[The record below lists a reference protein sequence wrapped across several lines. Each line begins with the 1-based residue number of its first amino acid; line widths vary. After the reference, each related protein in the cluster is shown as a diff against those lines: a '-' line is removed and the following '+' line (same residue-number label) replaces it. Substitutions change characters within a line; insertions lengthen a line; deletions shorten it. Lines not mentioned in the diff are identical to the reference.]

1 MRFPTAVTLLFAFT
15 LPALRAAEIEKI
27 LAAARAAEVAFR
39 PDLALPHYLA
49 AAELR
54 PEDPYFLQKIAQQY
68 SDATNLLTDR
78 AAMKRYA
85 EQALAFSQRAVDLA
99 PDNPVNVLSVAI
111 SYGKLALFSPTRE
124 KIAYSRLL
132 KDETERALAL
142 DPDYAWAHHV
152 LGRWHYEVATLGGG
166 TRFFL
171 KLIYGG
177 LPPASLEQ
185 AVAHLERAVALDPD
199 NLIHHLE
206 LGFAHWAAG
215 DRARARDRFISGL
228 AMRETT
234 INDAAAK
241 TRAAHA
247 LAETAS

>member
-1 MRFPTAVTLLFAFT
+1 MRLLALTLLAI
-15 LPALRAAEIEKI
+15 LPRPALPAAEIDDV
-27 LAAARAAEVAFR
+27 LAAAQAAEADFR

-54 PEDPYFLQKIAQQY
+54 PEDPDILQKVAQQY

-78 AAMKRYA
+78 AEMKRYA
-85 EQALAFSQRAVDLA
+85 EQALAYSQRAVALA

-111 SYGKLALFSPTRE
+111 SCGKLALFSPTRE
-124 KIAYSRLL
+124 KISYSRLL
-132 KDETERALAL
+132 KEETERALAL
-142 DPDYAWAHHV
+142 NPEYAWAHHV
-152 LGRWHYEVATLGGG
+152 LGRWHYEVATLGGAAK
-166 TRFFL
+166 FFV

-185 AVAHLERAVALDPD
+185 AVTHLERAVALDPD

-206 LGFAHWAAG
+206 LGFAYWAAG
-215 DRARARDRFISGL
+215 DRDRARAQFISGL

-241 TRAAHA
+241 TRAARA

>member
-1 MRFPTAVTLLFAFT
+1 MRLLAAVTLLFALA
-15 LPALRAAEIEKI
+15 LPALRAAAIEEI
-27 LAAARAAEVAFR
+27 LAAARAAEADFR
-39 PDLALPHYLA
+39 PDLALTHYLA

-54 PEDPYFLQKIAQQY
+54 PEDPLILQKVAQQF
-68 SDATNLLTDR
+68 SDATHLLTDR

-85 EQALAFSQRAVDLA
+85 EQALAYSERAVALD
-99 PDNPVNVLSVAI
+99 PTNPVNVLSVAI
-111 SYGKLALFSPTRE
+111 SYGKLALFSDTRA
-124 KIAYSRLL
+124 KLAHSRRL
-132 KDETERALAL
+132 KEETERALAL

-166 TRFFL
+166 TKFFV

-177 LPPASLEQ
+177 LPPASLEK
-185 AVAHLERAVALDPD
+185 AVEHLQRAVALDPD

-215 DRARARDRFISGL
+215 DRDRARVHFISGL

-241 TRAAHA
+241 TRAARA

>member
-1 MRFPTAVTLLFAFT
+1 MRLLAAFTLLFALD
-15 LPALRAAEIEKI
+15 LPALRAAAIEEI
-27 LAAARAAEVAFR
+27 LAAARAAEAAFR

-54 PEDPYFLQKIAQQY
+54 PEDPDVLQKVAQQY

-78 AAMKRYA
+78 VAIKRYS
-85 EQALAFSQRAVDLA
+85 EQALAYSQRAVALA
-99 PDNPVNVLSVAI
+99 PENPVNVLSVAI

-124 KIAYSRLL
+124 KIAFSRLL
-132 KDETERALAL
+132 KNETERALAL

-152 LGRWHYEVATLGGG
+152 LGRWYYEVATLGGAAK
-166 TRFFL
+166 FFV

-177 LPPASLEQ
+177 LPPASLDQ
-185 AVAHLERAVALDPD
+185 AIEHLERAVALDPD

-206 LGFAHWAAG
+206 LGFAYRAAG
-215 DRARARDRFISGL
+215 DRDRARVQFISGL

-241 TRAAHA
+241 TRAARA

>member
-1 MRFPTAVTLLFAFT
+1 MRLLALAVLLALT
-15 LPALRAAEIEKI
+15 LPALRATELEQT
-27 LAAARAAEVAFR
+27 LAAARAAEAAFR

-54 PEDPYFLQKIAQQY
+54 PEDPVILQKVAQQY

-78 AAMKRYA
+78 AEMKRYA
-85 EQALAFSQRAVDLA
+85 EQALAYSERAVALDPA
-99 PDNPVNVLSVAI
+99 NPVNVLSVAI
-111 SYGKLALFSPTRE
+111 SYGKLALFSDTRD
-124 KIAYSRLL
+124 KIAYSRRL
-132 KDETERALAL
+132 KEETERALAL

-166 TRFFL
+166 TRFFVR
-171 KLIYGG
+171 LIYGG
-177 LPPASLEQ
+177 LPPASLEK
-185 AVAHLERAVALDPD
+185 AVEHLERAVALDPA

-215 DRARARDRFISGL
+215 DRDLARAKFKTGL
-228 AMRETT
+228 AMEETT

-241 TRAAHA
+241 TRAQRA
-247 LAETAS
+247 LAEAT